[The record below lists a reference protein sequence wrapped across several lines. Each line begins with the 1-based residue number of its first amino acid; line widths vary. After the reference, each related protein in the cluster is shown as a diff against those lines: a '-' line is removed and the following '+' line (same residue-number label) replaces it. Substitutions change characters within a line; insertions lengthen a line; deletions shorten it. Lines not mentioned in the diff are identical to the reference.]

1 MASSPLYVR
10 LRMLV
15 RDAPA
20 ADFQFDEITLKNAIV
35 LALRSMYGRVGAAAH
50 AVDLL
55 AIEADEG
62 LALELEGVRSSLAIV
77 CLEESS
83 MVPVRAALTLCSR
96 VNRVECSFEVCGVS
110 STLLGLACD

>member
-50 AVDLL
+50 A
-55 AIEADEG
+55 
-62 LALELEGVRSSLAIV
+62 S
-77 CLEESS
+77 
-83 MVPVRAALTLCSR
+83 TCSR
-96 VNRVECSFEVCGVS
+96 SRRTRGSPS
-110 STLLGLACD
+110 S